1 LNSVTFRQ
9 PAQSSRRE
17 ARLQAGFRSA
27 QKFAE
32 FMGIEPAAYRRYE
45 RGDSMPTLD
54 KLTRICQA
62 LVVTPNY
69 LLPDAVSVT
78 APRPS
83 NEGAA

>member
-1 LNSVTFRQ
+1 MVL
-9 PAQSSRRE
+9 
-17 ARLQAGFRSA
+17 
-27 QKFAE
+27 
-32 FMGIEPAAYRRYE
+32 AAYRRYE
-45 RGDSMPTLD
+45 RGDSMPPLD